1 MIEKL
6 LKNPLPEHF
15 SAFYSTSDGLTYSAS
30 RGGSSLGIDA
40 TLCGLEAMFDGFK
53 RHVQL
58 RNEEAFDDFQSL
70 ARIKIVLS

>member
-15 SAFYSTSDGLTYSAS
+15 SAFYSTSDGLTNSAS

-40 TLCGLEAMFDGFK
+40 TLCGLETMFDGLK
-53 RHVQL
+53 RHV
-58 RNEEAFDDFQSL
+58 RAGSGTG
-70 ARIKIVLS
+70 R